1 MASRQAAN
9 DGTPPNAAKTA
20 RLLAVVELF
29 RAEVDPDL
37 SIATVAVFLFIAQRP
52 EGGDR
57 NGPRVSEIAQNLGMD
72 IPKTSRAVRVLAEG
86 HPRAA
91 KTAEG
96 AGLVEVRPDPT
107 DTRARRARLTQRGQH
122 FLSRAQL
129 AIT

>member
-1 MASRQAAN
+1 MKPADDAS
-9 DGTPPNAAKTA
+9 PAKTA

-37 SIATVAVFLFIAQRP
+37 SIATVAVFLLVAQRQ

-57 NGPRVSEIAQNLGMD
+57 LGPRVSEIAKALGMD
-72 IPKTSRAVRVLAEG
+72 IPKTSRAVRVLSEG

-96 AGLVEVRPDPT
+96 AGLLEVRPDPT
-107 DTRARRARLTQRGQH
+107 DTRARRARLTARGQH
-122 FLSRAQL
+122 FLNRAQL
-129 AIT
+129 AIA